1 MREHK
6 FRRLLKMECCKAMS
20 SPFFLAVLAAG
31 MLFAVLAAL
40 YNIGAYRTWMDNV
53 RITGGNPMQQAASLY
68 NHWIGGEAQSLG
80 YTLFYTLLPLLAV
93 FPYGWSYCTE
103 RKAASFDKPCGYSLF
118 CTGGQA
124 VCLIHAV
131 LRHGARL
138 DVVGTLL

>member
-6 FRRLLKMECCKAMS
+6 FRRLLKMECCKAMRN
-20 SPFFLAVLAAG
+20 PFFLAVLAAG

-93 FPYGWSYCTE
+93 FPYGWSY
-103 RKAASFDKPCGYSLF
+103 SLF